1 MHTLDEL
8 TVRLLSELVEIAEG
22 LGLKNAK
29 KESKKDLIY
38 KILDIQATL
47 PDSEIRQ
54 SNVKKEIKTAHK
66 KQPLNLNSNK
76 TSNPKESPSSLEK
89 KDRTSKLL
97 ESLDL
102 NLKSSDKKENQI
114 STTNVRAG
122 KVKTK
127 DKKPLNQ

>member
-1 MHTLDEL
+1 MDLISY
-8 TVRLLSELVEIAEG
+8 LLNR
-22 LGLKNAK
+22 KNY
-29 KESKKDLIY
+29 IY

-54 SNVKKEIKTAHK
+54 PNVKKEIKPTSK
-66 KQPLNLNSNK
+66 KQPTNLNSNK

-114 STTNVRAG
+114 K
-122 KVKTK
+122 KVANTLIELCKS
-127 DKKPLNQ
+127 